1 MAESIKIEIFRKKEA
16 EDFSLALAD
25 PASRAQTGS
34 GTAMTAA
41 VASALLQRAARLTKE
56 ELSEN
61 ERVEY
66 ILRNSEIL
74 RKYMVNLIDE
84 DVKARGPLRRAMNEG
99 GEREIEAARQPA
111 IAICGEI
118 INMMNQSLELAKE
131 LTGICPKA
139 AMHYVGESAELALA
153 AVKAA
158 RMFIVDLSDYCSDDT
173 YRFVIRRENEITL
186 EQCEKN
192 AAAVREAAEKA
203 I

>member
-1 MAESIKIEIFRKKEA
+1 MIAR
-16 EDFSLALAD
+16 SLILFLLLIVIPDVYLYRVWVRHGRRSWPKVVWWAVSAALLCR
-25 PASRAQTGS
+25 ASRI
-34 GTAMTAA
+34 AA
-41 VASALLQRAARLTKE
+41 EALPD
-56 ELSEN
+56 N
-61 ERVEY
+61 ERADY
-66 ILRNSEIL
+66 LARNTETL
-74 RKYMVNLIDE
+74 RKYMVHLIDE
-84 DVKARGPLRRAMNEG
+84 DVKARGPLRRALNEG

-131 LTGICPKA
+131 LTGFCPKA

-153 AVKAA
+153 ALKAA
-158 RMFIVDLSDYCSDDT
+158 RMYIVDLSDYCSDDT

-192 AAAVREAAEKA
+192 AAAVREAAEKS

>member
-1 MAESIKIEIFRKKEA
+1 MAESIKIQIFRKMDA
-16 EDFSLALAD
+16 EDFTKALAD
-25 PASRAQTGS
+25 PESRAQTGS

-41 VASALLQRAARLTKE
+41 VASALLQRAAKATQAERP
-56 ELSEN
+56 EN
-61 ERVEY
+61 ERVAY
-66 ILRNSEIL
+66 IVRNSEIL
-74 RKYMVNLIDE
+74 RSYMVNLIDE

-158 RMFIVDLSDYCSDDT
+158 RMFIVDVSDYCSDDT